1 MDDQPIGLVFAFFF
15 AGAMLRGQAT
25 YWLARIVTE
34 QGLKRVP
41 RRGGR
46 LERLR
51 GWLESERVDRGR
63 RIVDRWGWLAI
74 AGCYLTVGIQSIVI
88 AAAGIV
94 RMRWLVFTAAQVIGA
109 LAWATIYTTV
119 GFAAWT
125 AFLLAELE
133 SPLGIAAIVALALAA
148 GVGIAVAVRRRRR
161 GEASKRR
168 SAAAAVAD
176 APAETAGSLTRKSH
190 DGVVPGRT
198 TERSAPGEPEGT
210 PPRRSP

>member
-25 YWLARIVTE
+25 YWLARIVAE

-51 GWLESERVDRGR
+51 GWLESERVDRGL

-133 SPLGIAAIVALALAA
+133 SP
-148 GVGIAVAVRRRRR
+148 VGIAVIVLLALLAIAAVVISARRRR
-161 GEASKRR
+161 GRDAVDEEVAEDAENEEAPVS
-168 SAAAAVAD
+168 
-176 APAETAGSLTRKSH
+176 
-190 DGVVPGRT
+190 
-198 TERSAPGEPEGT
+198 
-210 PPRRSP
+210 